1 MEDKKNIIDPN
12 KYYSIRETAKF
23 IPWIRC
29 EPTLQKIINNDI
41 ERNSNQLFK
50 AIVIKRNKQRRYYI
64 KGEHIINVIK
74 LSEEGKL
81 TQNGRIL

>member
-1 MEDKKNIIDPN
+1 MEEQKNKIDPN

-23 IPWIRC
+23 IPWIHC

-41 ERNSNQLFK
+41 EKNNNQMFK
-50 AIVIKRNKQRRYYI
+50 AIRLKRNKQHRYYI

-74 LSEEGKL
+74 LSETGKL
-81 TQNGRIL
+81 TQNGGVL